1 MGGIGEQ
8 SPRPLLLAHRCR
20 YASAQGRDR
29 QMDRHGR
36 CRRRHSPKEGGRDMS
51 LLAAIRKLWH
61 SIAPRTRSDVEEEF
75 RSTLD
80 AYQEDLIG
88 QGLSEEQARRKA
100 CIDLGQPA
108 AQNETYRDAIGLRFF
123 DELGGD
129 IRYGL
134 RALRRNPGFG
144 AVAVLS
150 LALGIGATTAM
161 FSLIYAVLLHPFPYA
176 DADRIMNPHL
186 VDEQHPDVFQW
197 FSLSE
202 AQLDD
207 LRLAAPVDSVLG
219 FTNGHLEITND
230 GLPEDISGVYLTDNA
245 ETFLGVR
252 PLFGRMI
259 EPFDAGQAVV
269 VLNYRFWQRRFGSD
283 PHVIGRMLEMDH
295 APYTIVGVMPRSFAF
310 NDFGGV
316 GDVYLPASL
325 MDAVANGPA
334 RTYLP
339 WIKLRPHVTVATAN
353 AALEPIVREIMKIH
367 SEASLAWHLGLQPII
382 VPYQQDLGR
391 TLALL
396 LAGVV
401 LLLIIG
407 CANCS
412 ILLLARG
419 RTRRHELAIR
429 TAIGASRWRIV
440 RQLVVEAVVISCT
453 GAVLGVAASYWLARL
468 PLLLSPDSFPA
479 ESVIRINASV
489 LAFSVALALLCGIL
503 FGLVPALR
511 LSRHDS
517 ACMLPGRQI
526 AVVAPP
532 AKHRW
537 SVLIAAQVALT
548 LLLMATAGTAIRGFL
563 RLTQMPLGYDPTN
576 VMQLGI
582 SLHVDNL
589 AEWSRLQ
596 SREARAAYIEQ
607 IRQKIAAVPGVST
620 VAVGVDATPPFS
632 DPVDTESSFNID
644 GTGDREQPQARV
656 MLVSQQYFAA
666 LRIPLLQGRV
676 WNADENTRGDF
687 LAVVNHAFVTRYL
700 SSSNALGRQLRIPA
714 LPFQN
719 RFTASSAQSTAW
731 RQIIGVV
738 GDARNDGIGRPVVP
752 AIYLPYT
759 TLMRQYVEFFVRTQ
773 GDPLTY
779 LHSIRAAV
787 ASVASDQQIS
797 NGAFTLNEAIEHDA
811 QYSRQRLFS
820 ILFGVFSA
828 MALALALVGTFSVV
842 AYSVAQRTTEF
853 GVRLALGAPRM
864 HVLWVAG
871 RIALVSVAA
880 GIVIGLAFDSFLG
893 AVLAHWMQSAFA
905 AGSLFAAAA
914 LLALGAVLACLLPAR
929 HAVAVPPA
937 EALRYE

>member
-1 MGGIGEQ
+1 
-8 SPRPLLLAHRCR
+8 
-20 YASAQGRDR
+20 
-29 QMDRHGR
+29 
-36 CRRRHSPKEGGRDMS
+36 MS
-51 LLAAIRKLWH
+51 LLAPIRKLWH
-61 SIAPRTRSDVEEEF
+61 SIAPRTHSDVEEEF

-80 AYQEDLIG
+80 AYQEDLIR
-88 QGLSEEQARRKA
+88 QGLPEEEARRKA
-100 CIDLGQPA
+100 RIDLGQPA
-108 AQNETYRDAIGLRFF
+108 TQNETYRDAIGLRVF

-134 RALRRNPGFG
+134 RALRRNPGFA

-176 DADRIMNPHL
+176 DADRIMNAHF
-186 VDEQHPDVFQW
+186 VKTQQPDVFQW
-197 FSLSE
+197 FTLSE

-219 FTNGHLEITND
+219 FTTNGHLEITND
-230 GLPEDISGVYLTDNA
+230 GLPDDISGVYLTKNA

-259 EPFDAGQAVV
+259 EPFDAGHPVV
-269 VLNYRFWQRRFGSD
+269 VLNYRFWQRYFGGD
-283 PHVIGRMLEMDH
+283 PHAIGRTLEMNH

-334 RTYLP
+334 PTYLP

-353 AALEPIVREIMKIH
+353 AALDPIVREIMKIH

-440 RQLVVEAVVISCT
+440 RQLLVEALVISCT
-453 GAVLGVAASYWLARL
+453 GAVLGVAGSYWLARL
-468 PLLLSPDSFPA
+468 PLVLSPDSFPA
-479 ESVIRINASV
+479 ESVIRINAPI

-517 ACMLPGRQI
+517 ARMLPGRQI
-526 AVVAPP
+526 GVVAAP

-548 LLLMATAGTAIRGFL
+548 LLLMATAGTAIHSFL
-563 RLTQMPLGYDPTN
+563 ELMQMPLGYDPAN

-582 SLHVDNL
+582 PLHVDNP
-589 AEWSRLQ
+589 ASLQ
-596 SREARAAYIEQ
+596 SREARASYIGQ
-607 IRQKIAAVPGVST
+607 IREKIASVPGVLT
-620 VAVGVDATPPFS
+620 VAVGTDATPPFS

-644 GTGDREQPQARV
+644 GTGDGEQSQARV
-656 MLVSQQYFAA
+656 MLVDQQYFAA
-666 LRIPLLQGRV
+666 LHIPLLQGRL
-676 WNADENTRGDF
+676 WSTDENSSGDF
-687 LAVVNHAFVTRYL
+687 IAVVNRTFATRYL

-714 LPFQN
+714 LPN
-719 RFTASSAQSTAW
+719 RFTASSAQSTAR

-759 TLMRQYVEFFVRTQ
+759 TLMRQYVDCFVRTQ

-787 ASVASDQQIS
+787 ASVASDQRIS
-797 NGAFTLNEAIEHDA
+797 NGAFTLIEAIEHDA
-811 QYSRQRLFS
+811 LYSRQRLFS

-828 MALALALVGTFSVV
+828 MALGLALVGIFSVV

-853 GVRLALGAPRM
+853 GIRLALGAPRA
-864 HVLWVAG
+864 HVLWIAA
-871 RIALVSVAA
+871 RIALVSAAA

-905 AGSLFAAAA
+905 TRSLFAAAA
-914 LLALGAVLACLLPAR
+914 LLALSAFLACLLPAR
-929 HAVAVPPA
+929 HAIRVTPA
-937 EALRYE
+937 EALRHE